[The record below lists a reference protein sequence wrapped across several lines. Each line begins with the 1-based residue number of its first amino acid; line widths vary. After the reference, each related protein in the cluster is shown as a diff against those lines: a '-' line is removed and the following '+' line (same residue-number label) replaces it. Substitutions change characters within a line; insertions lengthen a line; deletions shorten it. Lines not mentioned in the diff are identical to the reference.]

1 MTVGEIQQRT
11 ADAFGISVDALLSP
25 SRAGGV
31 TWPRQ
36 IAMYLARE
44 LTAQSLPAIGSA
56 FGGRNHTTVMY
67 ACRRTAERIAG
78 DPDSFEIVRRLRE
91 SLDGARRAP

>member
-1 MTVGEIQQRT
+1 
-11 ADAFGISVDALLSP
+11 
-25 SRAGGV
+25 
-31 TWPRQ
+31 
-36 IAMYLARE
+36 MYLARE

-91 SLDGARRAP
+91 SLDGARRTS